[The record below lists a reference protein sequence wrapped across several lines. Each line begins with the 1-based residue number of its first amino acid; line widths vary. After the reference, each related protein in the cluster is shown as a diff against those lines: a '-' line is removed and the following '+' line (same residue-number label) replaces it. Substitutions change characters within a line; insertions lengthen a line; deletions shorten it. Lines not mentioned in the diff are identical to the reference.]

1 MATLPR
7 NGRGPI
13 EETSMAK
20 AMDTIFGHC
29 VARALL
35 TEAGI
40 EPGKGVYGEG
50 VSKWEAMRAA
60 VRVTP
65 KAMRV
70 ATFVVF
76 WAVGMRELGQ
86 DSYSLAE
93 YQQRWNE
100 SERTAFR
107 LQREFR
113 ELWGE
118 YGTPDQLAQQIV
130 KHLDA
135 RVSAKEAAKLPMR
148 VEVYA

>member
-1 MATLPR
+1 
-7 NGRGPI
+7 
-13 EETSMAK
+13 MAK
-20 AMDTIFGHC
+20 AMDTILGHC

-35 TEAGI
+35 AEAGI

-50 VSKWEAMRAA
+50 ISKWEAMRAT

-70 ATFVVF
+70 ATFIVF
-76 WAVGMRELGQ
+76 WAVGLREARR

-107 LQREFR
+107 LQSEFR
-113 ELWGE
+113 ELWPE
-118 YGTPDQLAQQIV
+118 YGTPDEIARAVV
-130 KHLDA
+130 KQLDA
-135 RVSAKEAAKLPMR
+135 RVSAKEAARLPMTIQ
-148 VEVYA
+148 VEV

>member
-1 MATLPR
+1 
-7 NGRGPI
+7 
-13 EETSMAK
+13 MAK
-20 AMDTIFGHC
+20 AMDTILGHC

-35 TEAGI
+35 AEAGI

-50 VSKWEAMRAA
+50 VSKWEAMRAT

-70 ATFVVF
+70 ATFIVL
-76 WAVGMRELGQ
+76 WSVGMREVGR

-93 YQQRWNE
+93 YQERWNE

-107 LQREFR
+107 LQSEFR
-113 ELWGE
+113 ELWRE
-118 YGTPDQLAQQIV
+118 YPTPDEIAHSVV

-135 RVSAKEAAKLPMR
+135 RVSAKEAARLPMTIQ
-148 VEVYA
+148 VEA